1 MKVPQLFASLALGT
15 LFLLV
20 RPGVSLAQESPTD
33 AATETAT
40 DEETATAT
48 DAETATATDEAT
60 DEETETTTEVA
71 NDEET
76 ATATDGETTALP
88 TLEQPLTP
96 VDDITPERLRDVHNP
111 QQALRWIAANDHA
124 GRRFAG
130 LAQAGVGYFVA
141 TLGLVNI
148 LTPLDMG
155 WGSTTRQNGYYAAM
169 IALGTTAGT
178 AGVLQ
183 RMNVTNYA
191 HRRATEMLE
200 EGATDAQILRYIS
213 DRAVSSRRARLYSGL
228 ATFGFG
234 VAAFLALEAVSEEPF
249 AGESLRVSVFF
260 GTVTTGSAILG
271 MALRTPEE
279 RLERHLRNGGSASN
293 LSSGA
298 RVSIGPGN
306 LRLVF

>member
-1 MKVPQLFASLALGT
+1 VKVQQLFASLALGT

-40 DEETATAT
+40 ETATDGETSTTT
-48 DAETATATDEAT
+48 DAAT
-60 DEETETTTEVA
+60 DEETETTTEV
-71 NDEET
+71 
-76 ATATDGETTALP
+76 ATDGETTALP

-155 WGSTTRQNGYYAAM
+155 WGSPTRQNAYYAAM

-213 DRAVSSRRARLYSGL
+213 DRAVSSRRTRLYSGL

-271 MALRTPEE
+271 RALRTPEE

-293 LSSGA
+293 LGSGA